1 MRCVR
6 RSNNNS
12 TKRIVTKR
20 TGGNSGR
27 STLRNKK
34 ACKGGSGNDIPR
46 HLLRGFENMNKRN
59 NNDRAKEKEDKKDA
73 EEKKEK
79 EKEDL
84 EEYNRAMASIELG
97 EVGIADLRAHLRA
110 DNNYGKIFDERLKQP
125 VNMMKNIENIKKIR
139 SMKNSDPYTKRFQ
152 DLLGRISNE
161 VDNKKANIFTPD
173 DRITLAYRI
182 YMETKGLDVN
192 DDRISRVVPLP
203 NSQRPSPSK
212 VILNIPDPATPT
224 DYSRVLGDLSNSGRS
239 NSDLSN
245 SGRSNSDLSNSGRSN
260 SGESTIIPPINY
272 SSDDDVDNVDDSE
285 LDFYKISYPDQDGP
299 DDRSLRHPT
308 SPPPLIRPHEKKQS
322 RPSSEI
328 ESGGP
333 PKNSYMT
340 MHSREKNPPPNIF
353 FPLMKDLNG
362 GKRLNKYAGRS
373 RTRRRCVN
381 GTINRSKKVR
391 KITIRVR
398 KNVTNKRTN
407 KSKSKSKS
415 KSKRKR
421 N

>member
-34 ACKGGSGNDIPR
+34 VCKGGSGNGIPGY
-46 HLLRGFENMNKRN
+46 LMRGFKNMNTRN
-59 NNDRAKEKEDKKDA
+59 NNDRAKENEDKKEA

-84 EEYNRAMASIELG
+84 EEYNRAMASIEHGG
-97 EVGIADLRAHLRA
+97 EVEIADLLRT
-110 DNNYGKIFDERLKQP
+110 DNNYKKIFDKPDLLKQP

-152 DLLGRISNE
+152 DLLDTISNE
-161 VDNKKANIFTPD
+161 DRIPLGTISNE

-245 SGRSNSDLSNSGRSN
+245 SGRSNS
-260 SGESTIIPPINY
+260 GESTIIPPINY
-272 SSDDDVDNVDDSE
+272 SSDDDVDNVDNVDDSE

-340 MHSREKNPPPNIF
+340 MPSREKNPPPNIF
-353 FPLMKDLNG
+353 FPLMNDLNG